1 MFFVPLITSAL
12 WSAASRPYSF
22 SENTLTAV
30 DNICTVVRGFATVF
44 IFLKILSQNRLLR
57 SVVSRPSSCCAS
69 GISVHVVLVFLWH
82 QRGYVVDNELC
93 RHQQRTQQ
101 NFHYHSRRQHSAK
114 FSLPF
119 QKAALLAA
127 VMSLSVAFAVS

>member
-69 GISVHVVLVFLWH
+69 GISVRYTDTFALPRALTIIVILIRVLISVVACL
-82 QRGYVVDNELC
+82 RGKG
-93 RHQQRTQQ
+93 
-101 NFHYHSRRQHSAK
+101 FFFSAA
-114 FSLPF
+114 
-119 QKAALLAA
+119 QK
-127 VMSLSVAFAVS
+127 